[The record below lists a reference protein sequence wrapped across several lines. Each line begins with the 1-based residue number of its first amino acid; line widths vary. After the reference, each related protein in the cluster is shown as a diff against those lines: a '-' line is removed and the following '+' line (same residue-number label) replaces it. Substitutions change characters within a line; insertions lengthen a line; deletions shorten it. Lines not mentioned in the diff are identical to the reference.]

1 MKFEFM
7 DVKGYRWEGMEWIL
21 KKFKGYRWEGMEW
34 VLKDV
39 KEY

>member
-1 MKFEFM
+1 MEWVLK
-7 DVKGYRWEGMEWIL
+7 DVKGYRWDGI
-21 KKFKGYRWEGMEW
+21 EW